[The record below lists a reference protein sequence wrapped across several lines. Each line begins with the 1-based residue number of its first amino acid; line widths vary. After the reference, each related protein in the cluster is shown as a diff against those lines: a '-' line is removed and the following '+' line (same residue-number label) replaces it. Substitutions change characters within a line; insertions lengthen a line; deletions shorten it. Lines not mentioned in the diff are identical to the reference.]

1 MISHPSPIASPRR
14 RRLLQA
20 GAWLGLAGL
29 AGPLAA
35 AGLRERRLPLGNLHT
50 GDGVDVVYWRN
61 GRWRDAAL
69 ERIHWVLRDHR
80 SGAVSAMDRSLL
92 DLLHALHVE
101 LDASE
106 PFGIVS
112 GYRSPATNA
121 MLRRNGSGVARRS
134 LHLEGR
140 AADLRLAGRNSAE
153 LRDAGRRLRLG
164 GVGHYPRSGF
174 VHVDT
179 GRVRYW

>member
-1 MISHPSPIASPRR
+1 MIHRPFPIASPRR
-14 RRLLQA
+14 RQLLQA
-20 GAWLGLAGL
+20 GAWLGLAAL

-35 AGLRERRLPLGNLHT
+35 AGLRERRLRLVNLHT
-50 GDGVDVVYWRN
+50 GDGADVVYWRN

-69 ERIHWVLRDHR
+69 ERINWVLRDHR
-80 SGAVSAMDRSLL
+80 SGAVSVMDRPLL

-101 LDASE
+101 LGAVE

-112 GYRSPATNA
+112 GYRSPATND
-121 MLRRNGSGVARRS
+121 MLRRSGSGVARRS
-134 LHLEGR
+134 LHSEGR
-140 AADLRLAGRNSAE
+140 AADLRLAGWTSAE
-153 LRDAGRRLRLG
+153 LRDAARRLRLG

-174 VHVDT
+174 IHVDT